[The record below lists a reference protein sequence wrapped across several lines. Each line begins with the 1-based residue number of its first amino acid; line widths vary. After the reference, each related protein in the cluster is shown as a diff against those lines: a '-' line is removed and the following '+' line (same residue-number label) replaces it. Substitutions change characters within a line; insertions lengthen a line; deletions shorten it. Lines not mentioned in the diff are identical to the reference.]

1 MLVQVLISFD
11 IKAQPV
17 VVVVFVLVLFLNVF
31 RYQAS
36 LVFKIV
42 WPQNTNYPA
51 IIPLLQ
57 LFKHQHFYR
66 ISSIVNQQVETTYII
81 FFPAKYSE
89 FSYLWTKFYGFKKKT
104 YYLDLDREI
113 VKCRRKIFLNVL
125 HGISVLFYKTRFIF
139 SNNKNVYGISLNGQG
154 PQTKRVLLPE
164 LVKGPP
170 PPTQKLFCYSWKWP
184 IEKSARYFHLSN

>member
-11 IKAQPV
+11 VKAQPV

-81 FFPAKYSE
+81 FFPAKYSD

-104 YYLDLDREI
+104 YCLDLDRE
-113 VKCRRKIFLNVL
+113 IFLNVL

-154 PQTKRVLLPE
+154 PQTIDQE
-164 LVKGPP
+164 G
-170 PPTQKLFCYSWKWP
+170 T
-184 IEKSARYFHLSN
+184 IARTS

>member
-1 MLVQVLISFD
+1 MRCYVVQVLISFD

-66 ISSIVNQQVETTYII
+66 ISSIVNQQGESTLFFSLQNILNSHTYGQS
-81 FFPAKYSE
+81 FMD
-89 FSYLWTKFYGFKKKT
+89 LKKKLT
-104 YYLDLDREI
+104 AQIL
-113 VKCRRKIFLNVL
+113 
-125 HGISVLFYKTRFIF
+125 
-139 SNNKNVYGISLNGQG
+139 
-154 PQTKRVLLPE
+154 
-164 LVKGPP
+164 
-170 PPTQKLFCYSWKWP
+170 
-184 IEKSARYFHLSN
+184 IEKFFSTYFMEFPCFSIKHVLSLATTKMSMVSH

>member
-81 FFPAKYSE
+81 FFPAKYSD
-89 FSYLWTKFYGFKKKT
+89 FSYLSTKFYGFKKKLT
-104 YYLDLDREI
+104 TQILIEKL
-113 VKCRRKIFLNVL
+113 LNVEGKFFSTYFMEFPCFSIK
-125 HGISVLFYKTRFIF
+125 HVL
-139 SNNKNVYGISLNGQG
+139 SLAT
-154 PQTKRVLLPE
+154 TKMSMV
-164 LVKGPP
+164 
-170 PPTQKLFCYSWKWP
+170 S
-184 IEKSARYFHLSN
+184 H

>member
-1 MLVQVLISFD
+1 MRCQYRYLFHLILKLNLWLWLCLFWSCFSMFSG
-11 IKAQPV
+11 IRLHWFLKLFGHRTQTTQPSS
-17 VVVVFVLVLFLNVF
+17 LFCSCLNISIF
-31 RYQAS
+31 TE
-36 LVFKIV
+36 F
-42 WPQNTNYPA
+42 PQ
-51 IIPLLQ
+51 Q
-57 LFKHQHFYR
+57 
-66 ISSIVNQQVETTYII
+66 SINRVRLHY

-104 YYLDLDREI
+104 YCLDLDRE
-113 VKCRRKIFLNVL
+113 IFLNVL

-184 IEKSARYFHLSN
+184 MEKSPRYFHLSN

>member
-66 ISSIVNQQVETTYII
+66 ISSIVNQQGEITLFLSLQNILNSHTYGQS
-81 FFPAKYSE
+81 FMD
-89 FSYLWTKFYGFKKKT
+89 LKKKLT
-104 YYLDLDREI
+104 AQIL
-113 VKCRRKIFLNVL
+113 
-125 HGISVLFYKTRFIF
+125 
-139 SNNKNVYGISLNGQG
+139 
-154 PQTKRVLLPE
+154 
-164 LVKGPP
+164 
-170 PPTQKLFCYSWKWP
+170 
-184 IEKSARYFHLSN
+184 IEKFFSTYFMEFPCFSIKHVLSLATTKMSMVSH